1 MITTLEKQIGNS
13 HKVPKKVS
21 KVLKVPKV
29 SRHLNGPQRSQR
41 GIIHRKELSMKKEK
55 LEEFFNNINNAEDLV
70 MYHLFKRGWKF
81 VNVFKSGIM
90 TKGNV
95 FFVIKKYANTNTYD
109 NFMFTENDLDI
120 TQINSI
126 QDLKNTDI
134 PLRKSFSPVN
144 TDKCSWYVSYKDKI
158 VEKGSITQSHIFL
171 RSQMEGKEPVKP
183 DNVKKI
189 EKFQEMIDL
198 IDSYASMP
206 DYALAKHV
214 YVEKIVKNKMEKR
227 YVFKQETIDIHE
239 SAAELLQIYFK
250 CISDTPIHIPMDKYL
265 EIEHACSVLGFKKV
279 DETDTQVK
287 LKLPIRKE
295 HYYRISNVYTLHQ
308 IEQALPCEVK
318 ESSKGVK
325 MLDMIIFSPD
335 LPEFNNSS
343 TLDLNSLK
351 HIYLTPDMLDMLTI
365 LSSFETGRI
374 VEENILVDNLAMVR
388 EDTDL
393 LYDTLP
399 KELDSQDNGTT
410 TYDGTFFLSGK
421 QKEVVFKALN
431 GNLNYT
437 ALLDN
442 TIDQSCYD
450 LLLQLLEEG
459 MQPLQLIGKDFS
471 PATLKTYLSVLKS
484 GFDLDLFID
493 LPCDEDALPYYAENI
508 SKSINVEC
516 EELIAEGYSQ
526 EQISYIRR
534 AKSRKED
541 YTYISKEDTLIQ
553 LWLKEYMHKNDINS
567 SLCNELINS
576 YKGTDNYTEIRF
588 SDLAQ
593 DSLKEIAAHLFSED
607 DFSLDGIS
615 WSKLQQYILTK
626 SSAVCCG
633 LTTGL
638 RIKIFGNLLL
648 DWDDN
653 SITFYELNKPLYKIV
668 FVNNKAIVS
677 KNRTAPKITDYLE
690 LE

>member
-1 MITTLEKQIGNS
+1 
-13 HKVPKKVS
+13 
-21 KVLKVPKV
+21 
-29 SRHLNGPQRSQR
+29 
-41 GIIHRKELSMKKEK
+41 MKKEK
-55 LEEFFNNINNAEDLV
+55 LEEFFNNINNAEDLI

-134 PLRKSFSPVN
+134 PLRKNFSPVN

-214 YVEKIVKNKMEKR
+214 YVEKMVKNKMEKR
-227 YVFKQETIDIHE
+227 YVFKQENIDIHE

-265 EIEHACSVLGFKKV
+265 EIEHTCSVLGFKKI

-318 ESSKGVK
+318 ESSKSVK

-374 VEENILVDNLAMVR
+374 IEENVLVDSLAMVR

-399 KELDSQDNGTT
+399 KELDKQSNTTTTDGTT
-410 TYDGTFFLSGK
+410 TDNNTFVLSGK

-431 GNLNYT
+431 ENLNYT

-459 MQPLQLIGKDFS
+459 MQPLQLIGKNFS
-471 PATLKTYLSVLKS
+471 PATLKTYMSILKS

-541 YTYISKEDTLIQ
+541 YTYINKEDTLIQ
-553 LWLKEYMHKNDINS
+553 LWLKEYMHRNDINS

-593 DSLKEIAAHLFSED
+593 DSLKEIAAHLFSEE

-615 WSKLQQYILTK
+615 WSKLQQYILTQ

-668 FVNNKAIVS
+668 FVNNKTIIS
-677 KNRTAPKITDYLE
+677 KNRTAPKITNYLE

>member
-1 MITTLEKQIGNS
+1 
-13 HKVPKKVS
+13 
-21 KVLKVPKV
+21 
-29 SRHLNGPQRSQR
+29 
-41 GIIHRKELSMKKEK
+41 MKKEK
-55 LEEFFNNINNAEDLV
+55 LEEFFNNINNAEDLI

-134 PLRKSFSPVN
+134 PLRKSLSPVN

-214 YVEKIVKNKMEKR
+214 YVEKMVKNKMEKR
-227 YVFKQETIDIHE
+227 YVFKQENIDIHE

-265 EIEHACSVLGFKKV
+265 EIEHACSVLGFKKI

-295 HYYRISNVYTLHQ
+295 HYYRISNVYALHQ

-318 ESSKGVK
+318 ESSKSVK

-374 VEENILVDNLAMVR
+374 VEENVLVDSLAMVR

-399 KELDSQDNGTT
+399 KELDKQSNTT
-410 TYDGTFFLSGK
+410 TTTDTTTDSNTFVLSGK

-431 GNLNYT
+431 ENLNYT

-459 MQPLQLIGKDFS
+459 MQPLQLIGKNFS

-541 YTYISKEDTLIQ
+541 YTYINKEDTLIQ
-553 LWLKEYMHKNDINS
+553 LWLKEYMHRNDINS

-593 DSLKEIAAHLFSED
+593 DSLKEIAAHLFSEE

-615 WSKLQQYILTK
+615 WSKLQQYILTQ

-668 FVNNKAIVS
+668 FVNNKTIIS
-677 KNRTAPKITDYLE
+677 KNRTAPKITNYLE

>member
-1 MITTLEKQIGNS
+1 
-13 HKVPKKVS
+13 
-21 KVLKVPKV
+21 
-29 SRHLNGPQRSQR
+29 
-41 GIIHRKELSMKKEK
+41 MKKEK
-55 LEEFFNNINNAEDLV
+55 LEEFFNNINNAEDLI

-134 PLRKSFSPVN
+134 PLRKNFSPVN

-214 YVEKIVKNKMEKR
+214 YVEKMVKNKMEKR
-227 YVFKQETIDIHE
+227 YVFKQENIDIHE

-265 EIEHACSVLGFKKV
+265 EIEHTCSVLGFKKI

-318 ESSKGVK
+318 ESSKSVK

-374 VEENILVDNLAMVR
+374 IEENVLVDSLAMVR

-399 KELDSQDNGTT
+399 KELDKQSNTTTTDGTT
-410 TYDGTFFLSGK
+410 TDNNTFVLSGK

-431 GNLNYT
+431 ENLNYT

-459 MQPLQLIGKDFS
+459 MQPLQLIGKNFS
-471 PATLKTYLSVLKS
+471 PATLKTYMSILKS

-493 LPCDEDALPYYAENI
+493 LPCDENALPYYAENI

-541 YTYISKEDTLIQ
+541 YTYINKEDTLIQ
-553 LWLKEYMHKNDINS
+553 LWLKEYMHRNDINS

-593 DSLKEIAAHLFSED
+593 DSLKEIAAHLFSEE

-615 WSKLQQYILTK
+615 WSKLQQYILTQ

-668 FVNNKAIVS
+668 FVNNKTIIS
-677 KNRTAPKITDYLE
+677 KNRTAPKITNYLE

>member
-1 MITTLEKQIGNS
+1 
-13 HKVPKKVS
+13 
-21 KVLKVPKV
+21 
-29 SRHLNGPQRSQR
+29 
-41 GIIHRKELSMKKEK
+41 MKKEK
-55 LEEFFNNINNAEDLV
+55 LEEFFNNINNAEDLI

-214 YVEKIVKNKMEKR
+214 YVEKMVKSKMEKR
-227 YVFKQETIDIHE
+227 YVFKQENIDIHE

-265 EIEHACSVLGFKKV
+265 EIEHACSVLGFKKI

-295 HYYRISNVYTLHQ
+295 YYYRISNVYTLHQ

-318 ESSKGVK
+318 ESSKSVK

-374 VEENILVDNLAMVR
+374 VEENVLVDSLAMVR

-399 KELDSQDNGTT
+399 KELDKQSNTTTTDGTT
-410 TYDGTFFLSGK
+410 TDNNTFVLSGK

-431 GNLNYT
+431 ENLNYT

-459 MQPLQLIGKDFS
+459 MQPLQLIGKNFS
-471 PATLKTYLSVLKS
+471 PTTLKTYLSVLKS

-541 YTYISKEDTLIQ
+541 YTYINKEDTLIQ

-593 DSLKEIAAHLFSED
+593 DSLKEIAAHLFSEE

-615 WSKLQQYILTK
+615 WSKLQQYILTQ

-668 FVNNKAIVS
+668 FVNNKAIIS
-677 KNRTAPKITDYLE
+677 KNRTAPKITNYLE

>member
-1 MITTLEKQIGNS
+1 
-13 HKVPKKVS
+13 
-21 KVLKVPKV
+21 
-29 SRHLNGPQRSQR
+29 
-41 GIIHRKELSMKKEK
+41 
-55 LEEFFNNINNAEDLV
+55 
-70 MYHLFKRGWKF
+70 
-81 VNVFKSGIM
+81 
-90 TKGNV
+90 
-95 FFVIKKYANTNTYD
+95 
-109 NFMFTENDLDI
+109 
-120 TQINSI
+120 
-126 QDLKNTDI
+126 
-134 PLRKSFSPVN
+134 
-144 TDKCSWYVSYKDKI
+144 
-158 VEKGSITQSHIFL
+158 
-171 RSQMEGKEPVKP
+171 MEGKEPVKP

-214 YVEKIVKNKMEKR
+214 YVEKMVKNKMEKR
-227 YVFKQETIDIHE
+227 YVFKQENIDIHE

-265 EIEHACSVLGFKKV
+265 EIEHACSVLGFKKI

-295 HYYRISNVYTLHQ
+295 YYYRISNVYTLHQ

-318 ESSKGVK
+318 ESSKSVK

-374 VEENILVDNLAMVR
+374 VEENVLVDSLAMVR

-399 KELDSQDNGTT
+399 KELDKQSNTTTTDGTT
-410 TYDGTFFLSGK
+410 ADSNTFVLSGK

-431 GNLNYT
+431 ENLNYT

-459 MQPLQLIGKDFS
+459 MQPLQLIGKNFS
-471 PATLKTYLSVLKS
+471 PATLKTYLSILKS

-541 YTYISKEDTLIQ
+541 YTYINKEDTLIQ
-553 LWLKEYMHKNDINS
+553 LWLKEYMHRNDINS

-593 DSLKEIAAHLFSED
+593 DSLKEIAAHHFL
-607 DFSLDGIS
+607 GR
-615 WSKLQQYILTK
+615 
-626 SSAVCCG
+626 G
-633 LTTGL
+633 L
-638 RIKIFGNLLL
+638 
-648 DWDDN
+648 
-653 SITFYELNKPLYKIV
+653 
-668 FVNNKAIVS
+668 
-677 KNRTAPKITDYLE
+677 
-690 LE
+690 

>member
-1 MITTLEKQIGNS
+1 
-13 HKVPKKVS
+13 
-21 KVLKVPKV
+21 
-29 SRHLNGPQRSQR
+29 
-41 GIIHRKELSMKKEK
+41 MKKEK
-55 LEEFFNNINNAEDLV
+55 LEEFFNNINNAEDLI

-134 PLRKSFSPVN
+134 PLRKNFSPVN

-214 YVEKIVKNKMEKR
+214 YVEKMVKNKMEKR
-227 YVFKQETIDIHE
+227 YVFKQENIDIHE

-265 EIEHACSVLGFKKV
+265 EIEHVCSVLGFKKI

-318 ESSKGVK
+318 ESSKSVK

-374 VEENILVDNLAMVR
+374 IEENVLVDSLAMVR

-399 KELDSQDNGTT
+399 KELDKQSNTTTTDGTT
-410 TYDGTFFLSGK
+410 TDNNTFVLSGK

-431 GNLNYT
+431 ENLNYT

-459 MQPLQLIGKDFS
+459 MQPLQLIGKNFS
-471 PATLKTYLSVLKS
+471 PATLKTYLSILKS

-541 YTYISKEDTLIQ
+541 YTYINKEDTLIQ

-593 DSLKEIAAHLFSED
+593 DSLKEIAAHLFSEE

-615 WSKLQQYILTK
+615 WSKLQQYILTQ

-668 FVNNKAIVS
+668 FVNNKTIIS
-677 KNRTAPKITDYLE
+677 KNRTAPKITNYLE

>member
-1 MITTLEKQIGNS
+1 
-13 HKVPKKVS
+13 
-21 KVLKVPKV
+21 
-29 SRHLNGPQRSQR
+29 
-41 GIIHRKELSMKKEK
+41 MKKEK
-55 LEEFFNNINNAEDLV
+55 LEEFFNNINNAEDLI

-134 PLRKSFSPVN
+134 PLRKNFSPVN

-214 YVEKIVKNKMEKR
+214 YVEKMVKNKMEKR
-227 YVFKQETIDIHE
+227 YVFKQENIDIHE

-265 EIEHACSVLGFKKV
+265 EIEHTCSVLGFKKI

-318 ESSKGVK
+318 ESSKSVK

-374 VEENILVDNLAMVR
+374 IEENVLVDSLAMVR

-399 KELDSQDNGTT
+399 KELDKQSNTTTTDGTT
-410 TYDGTFFLSGK
+410 TDNNTFVLSGK

-431 GNLNYT
+431 ENLNYT

-459 MQPLQLIGKDFS
+459 MQPLQLIGKNFS
-471 PATLKTYLSVLKS
+471 PATLKTYMSILKS

-541 YTYISKEDTLIQ
+541 YTYINKEDTLIQ
-553 LWLKEYMHKNDINS
+553 LWLKEYMHRNDINS

-593 DSLKEIAAHLFSED
+593 DSLKEIAAHLFSEE

-615 WSKLQQYILTK
+615 WSKLQQYILTQ

-668 FVNNKAIVS
+668 FVNNKTIIS
-677 KNRTAPKITDYLE
+677 KNRTASKITNYLE

>member
-1 MITTLEKQIGNS
+1 
-13 HKVPKKVS
+13 
-21 KVLKVPKV
+21 
-29 SRHLNGPQRSQR
+29 
-41 GIIHRKELSMKKEK
+41 MKKEK

-134 PLRKSFSPVN
+134 PLRKSFNPVN

-214 YVEKIVKNKMEKR
+214 YVEKMVKNKMEKR

-399 KELDSQDNGTT
+399 KELDNQDDGTT
-410 TYDGTFFLSGK
+410 TDDVAFFLSGK

-431 GNLNYT
+431 ENLNYT

-484 GFDLDLFID
+484 GFDLDVFIN

-541 YTYISKEDTLIQ
+541 YTYISKEDT
-553 LWLKEYMHKNDINS
+553 
-567 SLCNELINS
+567 
-576 YKGTDNYTEIRF
+576 DNYTEIRF

-593 DSLKEIAAHLFSED
+593 DSLKEIAAHLFSEE

-638 RIKIFGNLLL
+638 RIKIIGNLLL

>member
-1 MITTLEKQIGNS
+1 
-13 HKVPKKVS
+13 
-21 KVLKVPKV
+21 
-29 SRHLNGPQRSQR
+29 
-41 GIIHRKELSMKKEK
+41 MKKAK
-55 LEEFFNNINNAEDLV
+55 LEEFFNNINNAEDLI

-134 PLRKSFSPVN
+134 PLRKNFSPVN

-214 YVEKIVKNKMEKR
+214 YVEKMVKNKMEKR
-227 YVFKQETIDIHE
+227 YVFKQENIDIHE

-265 EIEHACSVLGFKKV
+265 EIEHTCSVLGFKKI

-318 ESSKGVK
+318 ESSKSVK
-325 MLDMIIFSPD
+325 MLDMIIFSTD

-374 VEENILVDNLAMVR
+374 IEENVLVDSLAMVR

-399 KELDSQDNGTT
+399 KELDKQSNTTTTDGTT
-410 TYDGTFFLSGK
+410 TDNNTFVLSGK

-431 GNLNYT
+431 ENLNYT

-459 MQPLQLIGKDFS
+459 MQPLQLIGKNFS
-471 PATLKTYLSVLKS
+471 PATLKTYMSILKS

-541 YTYISKEDTLIQ
+541 YTYINKEDTLIQ
-553 LWLKEYMHKNDINS
+553 LWLKEYMHRNDINS

-593 DSLKEIAAHLFSED
+593 DSLKEIAAHLFSEE

-615 WSKLQQYILTK
+615 WSKLQQYILTQ

-668 FVNNKAIVS
+668 FVNNKTIIS
-677 KNRTAPKITDYLE
+677 KNRTASKITNYLE

>member
-1 MITTLEKQIGNS
+1 
-13 HKVPKKVS
+13 
-21 KVLKVPKV
+21 
-29 SRHLNGPQRSQR
+29 
-41 GIIHRKELSMKKEK
+41 MKKEK
-55 LEEFFNNINNAEDLV
+55 LEEFFNNINNAEDLI

-95 FFVIKKYANTNTYD
+95 FFVIKKYANTNTYN

-214 YVEKIVKNKMEKR
+214 YVEKMVKNKMEKR
-227 YVFKQETIDIHE
+227 YVFKQENIDIHE

-250 CISDTPIHIPMDKYL
+250 CISDTPIHIPMAKYL
-265 EIEHACSVLGFKKV
+265 EIEHACSVLGFKKI

-318 ESSKGVK
+318 ESSKSVK

-374 VEENILVDNLAMVR
+374 VEENVLVDSLAMVR

-399 KELDSQDNGTT
+399 KELDKQSNTT
-410 TYDGTFFLSGK
+410 TTTDTTADSNTFVLSGK

-431 GNLNYT
+431 ENLNYT

-442 TIDQSCYD
+442 MIDQSCYD

-459 MQPLQLIGKDFS
+459 MQPLQLIGKNFS
-471 PATLKTYLSVLKS
+471 PATLKTYLSILKS

-541 YTYISKEDTLIQ
+541 YTYINKEDTLIQ
-553 LWLKEYMHKNDINS
+553 LWLKEYMHRNDINS

-593 DSLKEIAAHLFSED
+593 DSLKEIAAHLFSEE

-615 WSKLQQYILTK
+615 WSKLQQYILTQ

-668 FVNNKAIVS
+668 FVNNKTIIS
-677 KNRTAPKITDYLE
+677 KNRTAPKITNYLE